1 MIEATANETIAYL
14 IAICVSL
21 ASTGYALAKR
31 VQLKEALGFIE
42 TIKEVTHVSS
52 EDGEDVSLDEKI
64 RIADEVIEIFKE

>member
-1 MIEATANETIAYL
+1 MIEAATNEL
-14 IAICVSL
+14 IAGLVAIAITL

-52 EDGEDVSLDEKI
+52 EAGEGISLDEKI

>member
-1 MIEATANETIAYL
+1 MIEAATNELIVYL